1 MSCLSRMRSV
11 PEEMV
16 ASVGAVGRKWQARS
30 IRIKLPKTT
39 ASSFN
44 LSKP

>member
-16 ASVGAVGRKWQARS
+16 ASVGAVRRKWQARS